1 MVSYPDDFWWEC
13 QGFKLQARCPNKT
26 DLRFPL
32 FNKNQWLI
40 NGASE
45 WARLLTQWRKGWF
58 RPPATKDKLETHSN
72 RCFWILDVAIKLN
85 TCQKRVFRTP
95 ILVKRVAP
103 TFFGLF
109 LLIFLFTMKYTILA
123 PWIVI
128 CFRAC
133 LSSKWGML
141 LSYDLNFCF
150 LASFLAKHYQFG
162 SYSFV
167 GFQTNRG

>member
-95 ILVKRVAP
+95 ILVKRVAYL
-103 TFFGLF
+103 FWLISSHISLYHEIHNLSSMNSYLFQSLFEFQMGHAFILWSKLLF
-109 LLIFLFTMKYTILA
+109 LS
-123 PWIVI
+123 IVSCKTLPI
-128 CFRAC
+128 
-133 LSSKWGML
+133 WL
-141 LSYDLNFCF
+141 LQFCGI
-150 LASFLAKHYQFG
+150 SNK
-162 SYSFV
+162 
-167 GFQTNRG
+167 